1 MTVRAVDMQTMIP
14 RLNEASKLQ
23 HQAEQQPQVAQHSQA
38 AAMQARVERAQ
49 HQVTQKAPAEQA
61 AIHKDGG
68 KGSGGQPER
77 EKKKPAAKADPAKS
91 QDVEPGVGHRL
102 DVKI

>member
-1 MTVRAVDMQTMIP
+1 MQTMIP

-23 HQAEQQPQVAQHSQA
+23 HQAEQQPIVTQHSQT

-49 HQVTQKAPAEQA
+49 HQVTHKAPAEQA

-68 KGSGGQPER
+68 GQGSGGNQRQQQP
-77 EKKKPAAKADPAKS
+77 KKPAAKAEPAKG
-91 QDVEPGVGHRL
+91 QAAEPGLGQRL